1 MFVAAVRAGHQLC
14 ESADCQLASAL
25 PPAPDIPAA
34 DSPSHPKLLAPLVAA
49 AEASATLIPPGLVPQ
64 HELDA
69 ILLKFKA
76 VFHEIPPGLPPDR
89 GVSHTIPLIPGAGTP
104 CRPMYRL
111 SPAELVEVTAQIK
124 QLLALGFI
132 EPSDSPYGSPILF
145 VLKKDNTLRMVIDYR
160 AINRL
165 TQRNAYMPNTADL
178 YDQLGGSSV
187 FSSLDLAS
195 GYHQIRLHPDDIPK
209 TGFRTPLGAY
219 QFRVLPFGLTNAG
232 ATFQATMNRIF
243 QPYLNEFVLVYL
255 DDILVFSKTPEEH
268 KKHLALVLELLQ
280 SHKLYAKLSKCEF
293 NRSELPFLGHIVGRD
308 GLRVD
313 PQKVSVVT
321 HWSAPRDQKELRSFL
336 GLANYFRRFIPHY
349 STMAQPL
356 TDLTGL
362 QVQWTWTAEHNVAFE
377 RIKAAL
383 VNPPVL
389 VLPDFKL
396 PFEIVSDASLHG
408 TGAVL
413 MQDGHP
419 LAYTSKRFGPAERN
433 YTTGEQ
439 ELLGVITALKEW
451 RCYVEGAEHPVTLV
465 TDDHPNTFM
474 ATQAMLSRRQARW
487 VEFMERF
494 QYKWEYRKGSDNLAD
509 PLSRNHEPSGDPP
522 PPLPRFHVIQR
533 LLRCPSRQC

>member
-1 MFVAAVRAGHQLC
+1 MSAPPRLLSGGVWSHPCAGALPAKAASHAARCGARMFVAAVRAGHQLC

-219 QFRVLPFGLTNAG
+219 QVRVLPFGLTNAG

-243 QPYLNEFVLVYL
+243 QPYLNKFVLVYL

-268 KKHLALVLELLQ
+268 KKLLALVTLVALGGSCLFWNSC
-280 SHKLYAKLSKCEF
+280 SHKKKTPAVTQTLCKA
-293 NRSELPFLGHIVGRD
+293 V
-308 GLRVD
+308 
-313 PQKVSVVT
+313 KV
-321 HWSAPRDQKELRSFL
+321 
-336 GLANYFRRFIPHY
+336 
-349 STMAQPL
+349 
-356 TDLTGL
+356 
-362 QVQWTWTAEHNVAFE
+362 
-377 RIKAAL
+377 
-383 VNPPVL
+383 
-389 VLPDFKL
+389 
-396 PFEIVSDASLHG
+396 
-408 TGAVL
+408 
-413 MQDGHP
+413 
-419 LAYTSKRFGPAERN
+419 
-433 YTTGEQ
+433 
-439 ELLGVITALKEW
+439 
-451 RCYVEGAEHPVTLV
+451 
-465 TDDHPNTFM
+465 
-474 ATQAMLSRRQARW
+474 
-487 VEFMERF
+487 
-494 QYKWEYRKGSDNLAD
+494 
-509 PLSRNHEPSGDPP
+509 
-522 PPLPRFHVIQR
+522 
-533 LLRCPSRQC
+533 